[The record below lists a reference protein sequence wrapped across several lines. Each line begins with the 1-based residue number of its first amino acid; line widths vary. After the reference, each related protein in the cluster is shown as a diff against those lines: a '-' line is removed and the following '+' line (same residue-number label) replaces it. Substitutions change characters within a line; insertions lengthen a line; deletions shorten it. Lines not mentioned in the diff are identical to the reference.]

1 MATQSPLV
9 RSTGSP
15 IGTSL
20 IMSISMAL
28 LLSVPMGNARAQ
40 AAAALPTVAVLDFT
54 NGAVSKTDYSPLT
67 KGLAEMLITELG
79 ANKNIRVVERARLAS
94 VLEEQGLSSSGQV
107 AQETMIKAGKI
118 TGAQH
123 MLIGTFVID
132 TRNRLRMD
140 VRSVNSETTEREYST
155 SVSGKA
161 DDVLEL
167 LVQLAEKLN
176 SGLKLPV
183 PQQGFEGGKAV
194 GAAGSNQFRSL
205 LLIGRALEQ
214 QDQKNNTQAIALYK
228 EAVAANPDNQRAK
241 TLLAS
246 LEREVK

>member
-1 MATQSPLV
+1 MVTQSPLV
-9 RSTGSP
+9 RSPGTRIGTGLVMAVSTALILSTSTGS
-15 IGTSL
+15 
-20 IMSISMAL
+20 AL
-28 LLSVPMGNARAQ
+28 AQ
-40 AAAALPTVAVLDFT
+40 AGTALPTVAVLDFT
-54 NGAVSKTDYSPLT
+54 NGAVGKTDYSPLT

-79 ANKNIRVVERARLAS
+79 ANENIRVVERARLAS

-107 AQETMIKAGKI
+107 AQENMVKAGKI

-132 TRNRLRMD
+132 TKNRLRMD
-140 VRSVNSETTEREYST
+140 IRSVNSETTEREYST

-176 SGLKLPV
+176 AGLKLPS

-194 GAAGSNQFRSL
+194 GASGSNQFRSL

-214 QDQKNNTQAIALYK
+214 QDQKNNAQAISLYK

-246 LEREVK
+246 LEREVR